1 MIPLSWGLTAALAGT
16 LASNLFYLTMS
27 FYYVYVVAVFCLALP
42 VVFGRGLRFRPR
54 MAPAPALHPL
64 APASS

>member
-1 MIPLSWGLTAALAGT
+1 MPLAWGLTAALAGT

-42 VVFGRGLRFRPR
+42 VVFGRGLP
-54 MAPAPALHPL
+54 PAEAGARRSASAV